1 MGLSE
6 FDLINR
12 YFGQGGALN
21 QLRTDVELGIGDDAA
36 IVNVPVGQSLVMSL
50 DTMVS
55 GVHFPENTPAED
67 IAYKALAANLS
78 DMAAMAAE
86 PNWLLLGLTL
96 PQADET
102 WLESFSRGLSQL
114 ANQYG
119 LALIGG
125 DTTHGALTVSVQV
138 NGLVPR
144 GQALRRSGA
153 CPGDLIYVSGQLGDA
168 GLGLKLALAE
178 LDIDLEPQRRQYF
191 LQRLNR
197 PTPRLELGLALRG
210 LASAAIDVSDGLL
223 ADLGHILK
231 ASGVGASINLEQ
243 LPMVDEVRDLSE
255 LWWRVPLT
263 AGDDYELCFTL
274 PADKQVAFE
283 LAIQDVECPCTC
295 IGQIEA
301 APGLSLLL
309 DGDNI
314 DSENLK
320 GYLHFD

>member
-6 FDLINR
+6 FDLITR

-21 QLRTDVELGIGDDAA
+21 QRRSDVELGIGDDAA
-36 IVNVPVGQSLVMSL
+36 IVNIPAGQSLVMSL
-50 DTMVS
+50 DTLVA
-55 GVHFPENTPAED
+55 GVHFPDNTSAED
-67 IAYKALAANLS
+67 IAYKALAVNLS
-78 DMAAMAAE
+78 DMAAMAAK
-86 PNWLLLGLTL
+86 PSWLLLGLTL
-96 PQADET
+96 PQADEV
-102 WLESFSRGLSQL
+102 WLEGFSCGLSQL

-125 DTTHGALTVSVQV
+125 DTTHGPLTVSVQV
-138 NGLVPR
+138 NGLVAQ

-153 CPGDLIYVSGQLGDA
+153 QPGDLIYVSGQLGDA
-168 GLGLKLALAE
+168 GMGLKLVLAE
-178 LDIDLEPQRRQYF
+178 LDIELSSQRRQYF

-210 LASAAIDVSDGLL
+210 LATAAIDVSDGLL

-231 ASGVGASINLEQ
+231 ASRVGASINIEQ
-243 LPMVDEVRDLSE
+243 LPLADEVRGLSE
-255 LWWRVPLT
+255 QWWCVPLT

-274 PADKQVAFE
+274 PPERQAEFE
-283 LAIQDVECPCTC
+283 QAIQAVECPCFC
-295 IGQIEA
+295 IGRIDAES
-301 APGLSLLL
+301 GLNLLL
-309 DGDNI
+309 NGRRI

>member
-6 FDLINR
+6 FDLITR

-21 QLRTDVELGIGDDAA
+21 QRRSDVELGIGDDAA
-36 IVNVPVGQSLVMSL
+36 IVNVPAGQSLVMSL
-50 DTMVS
+50 DTLVS
-55 GVHFPENTPAED
+55 AVHFPEDTPAED
-67 IAYKALAANLS
+67 IAYKALAVNLS

-96 PQADET
+96 PQADAA
-102 WLESFSRGLSQL
+102 WLEGFSRGLSQL

-125 DTTHGALTVSVQV
+125 DTTHGPLAVSIQV
-138 NGLVPR
+138 NGLVPQ
-144 GQALRRSGA
+144 GQALKRSGA
-153 CPGDLIYVSGQLGDA
+153 RPGDLIYVSGQLGDA

-178 LDIDLEPQRRQYF
+178 LDIELRPQRREYF

-210 LASAAIDVSDGLL
+210 LATAAIDVSDGLL

-231 ASGVGASINLEQ
+231 ASGVGATINLEQ
-243 LPMVDEVRDLSE
+243 LPMADEVRGLSE
-255 LWWRVPLT
+255 QWWCVPLT

-274 PADKQVAFE
+274 PADKQAEFE
-283 LAIQDVECPCTC
+283 QAIQAVECSCSC
-295 IGQIEA
+295 IGRINVE
-301 APGLSLLL
+301 PGLSLLL
-309 DGDNI
+309 DGCSI
-314 DSENLK
+314 DKENLK

>member
-6 FDLINR
+6 FDLITR

-21 QLRTDVELGIGDDAA
+21 QRRSDVELGIGDDAA
-36 IVNVPVGQSLVMSL
+36 IVTIPTGQSLVMSL
-50 DTMVS
+50 DTLVS
-55 GVHFPENTPAED
+55 GVHFPDNTSAED
-67 IAYKALAANLS
+67 IAYKALAVNLS

-96 PQADET
+96 PQADVD
-102 WLESFSRGLSQL
+102 WLEGFSYGLAQL
-114 ANQYG
+114 ANQHG

-125 DTTHGALTVSVQV
+125 DTTHGPLTVSVQV
-138 NGLVPR
+138 NGLVPQ

-153 CPGDLIYVSGQLGDA
+153 QPDDLIYVSGQLGDA

-178 LDIDLEPQRRQYF
+178 LDIELSSQRRQYF

-197 PTPRLELGLALRG
+197 PMPRLELGLSLRG
-210 LASAAIDVSDGLL
+210 LATAAIDVSDGLL

-231 ASGVGASINLEQ
+231 ASGVGATVNIDQ
-243 LPMVDEVRDLSE
+243 LPIADELRTLSE
-255 LWWRVPLT
+255 QWWQVPLT

-274 PADKQVAFE
+274 PSERQADFE
-283 LAIQDVECPCTC
+283 QAIQDLECPCAC

-301 APGLSLLL
+301 EPGVNLLL
-309 DGDNI
+309 DGRKVEG
-314 DSENLK
+314 ENLK

>member
-6 FDLINR
+6 FDLISR

-21 QLRTDVELGIGDDAA
+21 QRRPDVELGIGDDAA
-36 IVNVPVGQSLVMSL
+36 IVNIPAGQSLVMSL
-50 DTMVS
+50 DSLVS
-55 GVHFPENTPAED
+55 GVHFPENTAAED
-67 IAYKALAANLS
+67 IAYKALAVNLS

-96 PQADET
+96 PQADAA
-102 WLESFSRGLSQL
+102 WLESFSYGLSQL

-125 DTTHGALTVSVQV
+125 DTTHGPLTVSVQV
-138 NGLVPR
+138 NGLVPQ
-144 GQALRRSGA
+144 GQALKRSGA

-168 GLGLKLALAE
+168 GLGLKLALGE
-178 LDIDLEPQRRQYF
+178 LDIELSPQRQQYF

-197 PTPRLELGLALRG
+197 PTPRIELGLALRG
-210 LASAAIDVSDGLL
+210 LATAAIDVSDGLL

-231 ASGVGASINLEQ
+231 ASAVGATINIEK
-243 LPMVDEVRDLSE
+243 LPVAAELRTLSE
-255 LWWRVPLT
+255 QWWPLPLT

-274 PADKQVAFE
+274 PVESQVEFE
-283 LAIQDVECPCTC
+283 RAIQSLECPCHC
-295 IGQIEA
+295 IGRIEA
-301 APGLSLLL
+301 EQGLKLLL
-309 DGDNI
+309 NGGKI
-314 DSENLK
+314 DTENLK